1 MVNPTLWEKTTEH
14 YPPEPCLVP
23 HGLDIKK
30 SSPNS
35 RKIQVSKILSF
46 TQMDDI
52 IDRWYDGDVIEY
64 NGIYIMVYG
73 GCPKMG
79 VPPNHPSH

>member
-52 IDRWYDGDVIEY
+52 IDR
-64 NGIYIMVYG
+64 
-73 GCPKMG
+73 
-79 VPPNHPSH
+79 